1 MYLFEIYDPEDN
13 LIFVGNTN
21 EVCEQFNIQLNSLYA
36 YYSRNSKIGG
46 IYTVKRIE
54 TEKPKKAIPRT
65 PSIEEQMMDYIIR
78 HLNYYGNVYM
88 KHDPSEY
95 LDELKKLGYRC
106 KIDKYQVID
115 DAEIII
121 SESCLNNRKRK
132 RKYATDYVLTRV
144 KDEV

>member
-46 IYTVKRIE
+46 MYTVKRVVADKP
-54 TEKPKKAIPRT
+54 EKVIPKKPT
-65 PSIEEQMMDYIIR
+65 KEDLMMDYIIR
-78 HLNYYGNVYM
+78 HLENYGNVFM
-88 KHDPSEY
+88 RNDPTDY
-95 LDELKKLGYRC
+95 LDRLNKLGYKC
-106 KIDKYQVID
+106 KIDKYLVID

-132 RKYATDYVLTRV
+132 RRYATDYVLTRI
-144 KDEV
+144 KDEI

>member
-1 MYLFEIYDPEDN
+1 MYLFEIYDPEEN

-46 IYTVKRIE
+46 VYTVKRIE
-54 TEKPKKAIPRT
+54 TEKPKKVMPTIPT
-65 PSIEEQMMDYIIR
+65 KEELMMDYIIR
-78 HLNYYGNVYM
+78 HLENYGNVFM
-88 KHDPSEY
+88 KNDPTDY
-95 LDELKKLGYRC
+95 LGRLKKLGYHC

-132 RKYATDYVLTRV
+132 RKYTTDYVLTRL
-144 KDEV
+144 K